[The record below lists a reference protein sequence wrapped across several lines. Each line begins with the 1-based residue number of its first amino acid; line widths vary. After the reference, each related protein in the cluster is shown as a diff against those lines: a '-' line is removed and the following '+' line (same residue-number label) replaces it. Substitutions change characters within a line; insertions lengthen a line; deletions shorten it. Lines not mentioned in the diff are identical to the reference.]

1 MTENI
6 PPYVK
11 PSSTPLGLDPALL
24 DRTSGEAFKGLEEA
38 PSSQI
43 LPPSPASAH
52 GSPATIAG
60 FGHLTRRRQRIPM
73 SVPQQ
78 RLEVQSIPG
87 WRLYWFKEENVARA
101 YSDSHYDF
109 VTNEEVALNRISI
122 AGRPGQSGN
131 TDLGSAVSIVAGTD
145 QHGNPQRLVLMKL
158 PMEYFKE
165 DQGILMQKSVQRLS
179 GVFEG
184 EKIFGEDGEINDAGQ
199 LVYSNDMS
207 FRSKGTFVPL
217 MNRPVRKAKVG
228 RGGRL

>member
-1 MTENI
+1 MTGQEMNPQLLENLRAAARDSAG
-6 PPYVK
+6 K
-11 PSSTPLGLDPALL
+11 M
-24 DRTSGEAFKGLEEA
+24 EEG

-43 LPPSPASAH
+43 SAPSPASAH
-52 GSPATIAG
+52 GSPSMIAG
-60 FGHLTRRRQRIPM
+60 FGHLTRRKERIPM

-78 RLEVQSIPG
+78 RLEVQTIPG

-101 YSDSHYDF
+101 YCDSHYEF

-122 AGRPGQSGN
+122 AGNPRESGN
-131 TDLGSAVSIVAGTD
+131 TDLGTGVSIIGGTTAS
-145 QHGNPQRLVLMKL
+145 GAPQRLVLMKL
-158 PMEYFKE
+158 PMEFFKE
-165 DQGILMQKSVQRLS
+165 DQQILMQKSVERLS

-199 LVYSNDMS
+199 LTYTKDMS

-217 MNRPVRKAKVG
+217 MNRPVRKARVG

>member
-1 MTENI
+1 MTGQEMNPQLLENLRAAARGSAGKI
-6 PPYVK
+6 
-11 PSSTPLGLDPALL
+11 
-24 DRTSGEAFKGLEEA
+24 EEA

-43 LPPSPASAH
+43 PPPSPASAH
-52 GSPATIAG
+52 GSPSMIAG
-60 FGHLTRRRQRIPM
+60 FGHLTRRRKRIPM

-78 RLEVQSIPG
+78 RLEVQTIPG

-101 YSDSHYDF
+101 YCDSHYEF

-122 AGRPGQSGN
+122 AGDARSSGN
-131 TDLGSAVSIVAGTD
+131 TDLGSGVSIIGGTTAAGA
-145 QHGNPQRLVLMKL
+145 PQRLVLMKL
-158 PMEYFKE
+158 PMEFFKE
-165 DQGILMQKSVQRLS
+165 DQAILMQKSVERLS

-199 LVYSNDMS
+199 LTYTKDMS

-217 MNRPVRKAKVG
+217 MNRPVRKARVG

>member
-1 MTENI
+1 M
-6 PPYVK
+6 
-11 PSSTPLGLDPALL
+11 
-24 DRTSGEAFKGLEEA
+24 EEA

-52 GSPATIAG
+52 GSPSMIAG
-60 FGHLTRRRQRIPM
+60 YGHLTRRRQRIPM

-101 YSDSHYDF
+101 YADSHYDF

-122 AGRPGQSGN
+122 AGRPDLSGN
-131 TDLGSAVSIVAGTD
+131 TDLGSAVSIVAGSD
-145 QHGNPQRLVLMKL
+145 QHGHPQRLVLMKL

-165 DQGILMQKSVQRLS
+165 DQAHLMQKSVERLS

-184 EKIFGEDGEINDAGQ
+184 EKIFAEDGEISDSGQ
-199 LVYSNDMS
+199 LTYTKDVS
-207 FRSKGTFVPL
+207 FRSRGTFVPL